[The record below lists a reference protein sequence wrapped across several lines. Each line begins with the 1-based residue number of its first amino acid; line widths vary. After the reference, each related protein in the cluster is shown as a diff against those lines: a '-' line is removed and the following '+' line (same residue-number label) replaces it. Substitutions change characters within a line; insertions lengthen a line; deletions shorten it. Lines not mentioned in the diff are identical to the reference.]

1 MGYRKQL
8 SFRTD
13 SLNIMNPKQ
22 HLTLG
27 YRKRKGKLIEE
38 VYQKSMQHRISQA
51 TTPAEKRAVVAEV
64 NPLFYV
70 FGEQRKVFK
79 PYLTYEENYDIY
91 I

>member
-8 SFRTD
+8 LIRTEC
-13 SLNIMNPKQ
+13 LNAMNNRR
-22 HLTLG
+22 LSLG
-27 YRKRKGKLIEE
+27 YRKRRAKHIEE

-70 FGEQRKVFK
+70 FGEQRKPYK
-79 PYLTYEENYDIY
+79 PYLTYEENHGIE
-91 I
+91 

>member
-1 MGYRKQL
+1 
-8 SFRTD
+8 
-13 SLNIMNPKQ
+13 MNPR

-27 YRKRKGKLIEE
+27 YRQRKGKLLEE
-38 VYQKSMQHRISQA
+38 AFKNSMQHRITQA
-51 TTPAEKRAVVAEV
+51 TTPADKRAIVAEV

>member
-13 SLNIMNPKQ
+13 CLNIMNPKQ
-22 HLTLG
+22 HYTLG
-27 YRKRKGKLIEE
+27 YRKRKGKQIEE
-38 VYQKSMQHRISQA
+38 VYQKSMQHRMNQA

-79 PYLTYEENYDIY
+79 PYQTYEENYGIK
-91 I
+91 